1 MCAYREVDFHEC
13 AFTDDNFHIYA
24 FTEGFIYGIRLP

>member
-1 MCAYREVDFHEC
+1 MHAYREDDFHEC

-24 FTEGFIYGIRLP
+24 FTEACIYGIRLP